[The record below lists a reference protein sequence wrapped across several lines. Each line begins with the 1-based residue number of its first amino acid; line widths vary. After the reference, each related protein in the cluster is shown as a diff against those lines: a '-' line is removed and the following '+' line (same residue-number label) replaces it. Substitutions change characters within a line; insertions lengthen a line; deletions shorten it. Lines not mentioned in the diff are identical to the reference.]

1 MVFPGGGD
9 VFPDSPP
16 PPKIWLSLKL
26 GYLLPRPHGP
36 FLYLEH
42 GFTYWDPLT
51 YAPFGRP
58 IFYPPLFQYLL
69 AAAGVLFNQ
78 DILTVAGFS
87 GRIFAFLV
95 ILSFTYTTYKLY
107 NKCTAFF
114 AGFHGH
120 VHLTR
125 PQVCSPYTENL
136 ALMIFPLSIY
146 LYYRSI
152 KDDSYRYAVLSGVLA
167 GIIFLVHALSILILV
182 LVI

>member
-1 MVFPGGGD
+1 MNISYIKEIRTNFWWI
-9 VFPDSPP
+9 SPAVVMFFLALIP
-16 PPKIWLSLKL
+16 TLKYCYPLSWDI
-26 GYLLPRPHGP
+26 YYHTHMAH
-36 FLYLEH
+36 LYLEH

-78 DILTVAGFS
+78 DILTVARVS
-87 GRIFAFLV
+87 QPIFAFLV

-114 AGFHGH
+114 AGVLAMSTSL
-120 VHLTR
+120 VHRFVL
-125 PQVCSPYTENL
+125 PIPENL

-152 KDDSYRYAVLSGVLA
+152 KG
-167 GIIFLVHALSILILV
+167 
-182 LVI
+182 